1 MAQAGRQT
9 EACDVERGRGSKP
22 MPTTK
27 LLRTGSCL
35 IGIVAGLIELAI
47 GLGLAF
53 DGGHGTF
60 KILLVVLMPLV
71 ILWGAYLV
79 IKFREADMGAG
90 VMLLGFSLQHSLIE
104 IKSVAQIPLA
114 LIILAAALAF
124 WETSLE

>member
-1 MAQAGRQT
+1 
-9 EACDVERGRGSKP
+9 

-124 WETSLE
+124 WETSLERERAAASTS